1 MARRSMDAPDG
12 HPGRRPPAR
21 LKYPLLVWEDHDGAF
36 TARTLDGPAAAVGA
50 SARKAIDQ
58 VKRFLDGVRKSCGEL
73 EAPDFADA
81 ELCFFSVS
89 VRSAYEVGPGV
100 RNYDK
105 PLAMRL
111 PAVVGR
117 CADGSF
123 SCVLPTLDARFRCE
137 SRKSVE
143 PTAKDVARQ
152 RLEGLE
158 PRELSRFLPAK
169 SYRLEAGFVPRE
181 RRRREGRGP
190 GLPILRR
197 TAEPLAGPFMRR
209 TVGGVWRRADEI
221 AAVAER
227 LRQRE
232 CTRLLLVGEGG
243 VGKTAVLVA
252 AVRRLELESS
262 SDAADPPGERVTVRD
277 RFWLTSG
284 ARIVGGMRYLGQWQ
298 ERCQAMIGELDGV
311 YGALC
316 IDNLLGLIRA
326 GGSDPSSSV
335 AAFLAPYLERGELR
349 MVAEATPAEL
359 DACRRLLPG
368 FAALFQIVRIEPF
381 GLDAARVVLREAA
394 GRAGR
399 VACAPGVPD
408 TVRHLFRRFMPYQPF
423 PGRSVRFVRALF
435 RDVARE
441 GPPEVTADHVVA
453 AFVRQTG
460 LPEFLLRDERP
471 LDPDDV
477 RRHVE
482 GRIRGQPAACD
493 AVVRLVI
500 PFKAGLNDPRRS
512 LGVMLFCG
520 PTGVGKTALVKV
532 LAD

>member
-1 MARRSMDAPDG
+1 MG
-12 HPGRRPPAR
+12 
-21 LKYPLLVWEDHDGAF
+21 EDHDGAF
-36 TARTLDGPAAAVGA
+36 TARTLDGPAAAAGA
-50 SARKAIDQ
+50 SARNAVDQ

-117 CADGSF
+117 CDDGSF
-123 SCVLPTLDARFRCE
+123 SCVLPTLDARFQCE

-143 PTAKDVARQ
+143 PTAKDVARH

-169 SYRLEAGFVPRE
+169 SYRLDAVFVPRE

-262 SDAADPPGERVTVRD
+262 SDAADPPGERVAVRD

-359 DACRRLLPG
+359 DACRRLMPG
-368 FAALFQIVRIEPF
+368 FAALLQIVRIEPF
-381 GLDAARVVLREAA
+381 GLNAARVVLRRRRRR
-394 GRAGR
+394 RAGR
-399 VACAPGVPD
+399 PAWHAPPACRTPYGISFAASCR
-408 TVRHLFRRFMPYQPF
+408 TSRFRGAASDSC
-423 PGRSVRFVRALF
+423 GRCSATSRGK
-435 RDVARE
+435 AR
-441 GPPEVTADHVVA
+441 
-453 AFVRQTG
+453 
-460 LPEFLLRDERP
+460 
-471 LDPDDV
+471 
-477 RRHVE
+477 
-482 GRIRGQPAACD
+482 
-493 AVVRLVI
+493 
-500 PFKAGLNDPRRS
+500 RRS
-512 LGVMLFCG
+512 PPITWSRRSSGRPGCPSSCCATSGRWTRTTSAAMSRGGFAGSRPPAMRSC
-520 PTGVGKTALVKV
+520 AW
-532 LAD
+532 